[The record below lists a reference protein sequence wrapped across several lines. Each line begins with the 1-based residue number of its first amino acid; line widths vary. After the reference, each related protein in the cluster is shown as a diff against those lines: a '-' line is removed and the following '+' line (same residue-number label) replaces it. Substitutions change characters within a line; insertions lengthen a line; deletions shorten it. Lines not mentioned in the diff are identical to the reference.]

1 MELQKDLKPP
11 GAGLLRAQN
20 SLILAIPLKT
30 EIKKVENK
38 FNHQSIIQDKF
49 NSVWTWFRERC
60 VSESI
65 IWIVLKLNDTRLPL
79 RMFFRKPF
87 FSLNWM

>member
-49 NSVWTWFRERC
+49 NSV
-60 VSESI
+60 
-65 IWIVLKLNDTRLPL
+65 
-79 RMFFRKPF
+79 
-87 FSLNWM
+87 

>member
-1 MELQKDLKPP
+1 MDLKSP

-20 SLILAIPLKT
+20 SLISAIPLKT

-49 NSVWTWFRERC
+49 NSQFEPGFGNVVC
-60 VSESI
+60 
-65 IWIVLKLNDTRLPL
+65 L
-79 RMFFRKPF
+79 RAL
-87 FSLNWM
+87 SGSYSN